1 MDGPLVE
8 EREVPLLAR
17 AGYLPGVV
25 YYSVGVARVRRV
37 RKEPVRAALCVS
49 AIISQVMRAVCV

>member
-1 MDGPLVE
+1 M
-8 EREVPLLAR
+8 PLLAR